1 MRVLLSFTVFKHIS
15 STKSSSSFF
24 FFFFIEYFFTRT
36 AQVAFNCN
44 KQKQIGR
51 KRSEFRRRKHNME
64 NPHEQVQ
71 ANILSR
77 IIGNV
82 KRLNESVAILNQE
95 LVTINNRNKNLEI
108 MGAICDNYHSSV
120 QFNLEAT
127 NNKKPPL

>member
-1 MRVLLSFTVFKHIS
+1 
-15 STKSSSSFF
+15 
-24 FFFFIEYFFTRT
+24 
-36 AQVAFNCN
+36 
-44 KQKQIGR
+44 
-51 KRSEFRRRKHNME
+51 ME

-108 MGAICDNYHSSV
+108 MGAIVITITAVSSS
-120 QFNLEAT
+120 T
-127 NNKKPPL
+127 WRPPTTKSHLYSLVIPIRTYSYLLYCF